1 MIGDTIMIKGL
12 PQLFVKRNGGVFV
25 DYKFVV
31 DDNFEQKE
39 RTLRKSIYKLSLNI
53 KEKRYKIANP
63 LKKINVKTAWPISK
77 TKDYCKIYTLK
88 EESHNAP
95 SFKFIRQIDC
105 EAKTNPDHFY

>member
-1 MIGDTIMIKGL
+1 MIKGL
-12 PQLFVKRNGGVFV
+12 PQLFIKRNGGVFV
-25 DYKFVV
+25 EYKFVV

-63 LKKINVKTAWPISK
+63 LKKISVKTAWPISK
-77 TKDYCKIYTLK
+77 TKDHYKIYSLK

-95 SFKFIRQIDC
+95 SFKFIRQVDR